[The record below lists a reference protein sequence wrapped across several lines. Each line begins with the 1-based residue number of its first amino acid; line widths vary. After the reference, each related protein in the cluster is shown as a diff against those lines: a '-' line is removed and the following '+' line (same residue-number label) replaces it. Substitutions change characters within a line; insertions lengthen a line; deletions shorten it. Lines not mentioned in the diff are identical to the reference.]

1 MQSVSNMCNID
12 TAPCFF
18 EDNALLW
25 YLLLG
30 FYVVSYLPFTLV
42 ASMRNVSRLPASNT
56 HTHTYARAHTH
67 THTHTHSPSMFVRL
81 KSEGE
86 ELAAIF

>member
-1 MQSVSNMCNID
+1 MCPLVS
-12 TAPCFF
+12 FL

-25 YLLLG
+25 DLLLS

-42 ASMRNVSRLPASNT
+42 VTMRNVSRLPAL
-56 HTHTYARAHTH
+56 AHTH
-67 THTHTHSPSMFVRL
+67 TLTRARSTSMFVRV